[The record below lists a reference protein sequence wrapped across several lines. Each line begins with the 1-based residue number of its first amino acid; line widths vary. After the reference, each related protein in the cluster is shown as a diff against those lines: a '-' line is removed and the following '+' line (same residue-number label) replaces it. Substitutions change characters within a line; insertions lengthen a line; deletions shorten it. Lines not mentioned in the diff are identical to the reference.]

1 MPSLWVV
8 FLKLGNID
16 HADVVTVRRAGCGKE
31 GWGMYWGELTAISKE
46 EQARKLL
53 PGERKCMPWDKR
65 QGRGNTYQERRL
77 EQGTLGV
84 ETMITDQS

>member
-16 HADVVTVRRAGCGKE
+16 HADVVTVRRTGCGKE